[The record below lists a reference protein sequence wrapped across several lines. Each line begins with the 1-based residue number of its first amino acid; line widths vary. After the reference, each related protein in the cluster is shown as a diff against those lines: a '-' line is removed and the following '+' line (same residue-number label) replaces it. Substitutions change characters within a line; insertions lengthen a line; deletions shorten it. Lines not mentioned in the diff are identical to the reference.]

1 LDTKGPPL
9 NASAH
14 DGIWLLDDDVSM
26 LKALGRLMNSAGFIV
41 EKFNHP
47 AAFLARLEHAP
58 CRVAI
63 LDVWMPEMSGLEVQ
77 ACLRR
82 DSPDTRIIFIS
93 GRDDASAVS
102 MKLTPSSTARRK
114 TFLAFSRSGGQPQIS
129 SPVNRIAPNPSRLTK
144 RSPPN
149 KNVSSL
155 LLVLAAATSSGNP
168 PVKTPATPARL
179 TSKNVLRFIAGKI

>member
-1 LDTKGPPL
+1 MPIANTFNRFDDLDTEGSPL
-9 NASAH
+9 SASAR

-63 LDVWMPEMSGLEVQ
+63 LDVWMPDMNGLEVQ

-82 DSPDTRIIFIS
+82 DSPVRHTAL
-93 GRDDASAVS
+93 DAGA
-102 MKLTPSSTARRK
+102 LA
-114 TFLAFSRSGGQPQIS
+114 FLAKPFDDEFMVQ
-129 SPVNRIAPNPSRLTK
+129 
-144 RSPPN
+144 
-149 KNVSSL
+149 
-155 LLVLAAATSSGNP
+155 LVRKAAAS
-168 PVKTPATPARL
+168 
-179 TSKNVLRFIAGKI
+179 